1 MHVFLVLKFGT
12 RNNGRCRDA
21 KLPEEGELPR
31 ASVRASGAT
40 RARRRSTMSLA
51 NKRAANPVS
60 SSPKNAAKRPRG
72 EDAKASA
79 GDADAAKPSTNAD
92 TGDALGR
99 IFVAVRIRPLNARER
114 EGSRE
119 GQATPR
125 FSALDGTRVVE
136 TRPVREDDAL
146 DAAPTA
152 APAWEADA
160 VFDEND
166 DNAAVYARTAK
177 SVVDAVLRGV
187 NGTVM
192 AYGQT
197 SSGKTH
203 TMSGTADDP
212 GVMTRAVED
221 IFAAVA
227 AAGEKRVFDIKAS
240 YMEIYNE
247 EIRDLL
253 APDAPEAA
261 RASFHIAGGGGGCE
275 TATTASRVKLVNDPR
290 GLTRV
295 IGLEER
301 AVTRVAQIIDLVE
314 EGTRKRSVGRTAM
327 NATSSRSH
335 AVLRIS
341 VCSSPNP
348 GHALTGPPLASTLYV
363 VDLAGSERAD
373 PNAARS
379 KKQTQL
385 KKEGSNI
392 NQSLLTLRLC
402 VQRLAKACASPSD
415 SNEKTSAAKTAE
427 PASVG
432 HVPYRDSKLTRIL
445 QPALAGPGR
454 TAVVAAV
461 TPAASHVAETYS
473 TLNFVAVAKSV
484 RMEARVN
491 RAGGAGSKAHDSEA
505 LKELRACVAAEE
517 IRRKSLEEE
526 HERALE
532 EMSNVG
538 ARLSAAESRAAA
550 ATAAAEFAERA
561 AASARERAKAADA
574 RAEAAEKER
583 DATAA
588 HAASAASR
596 FMDAKSGSRAE
607 TTALREALAALEAEK
622 VKATLAETETRK
634 ALEDIAASLAHAQEE
649 TARAQAE
656 AMASKEAEDAALS
669 TAAREL
675 EAADAARSALETTL
689 RGEVDAEKARCA
701 AMKASLERA
710 RGRVVEAEKKEKL
723 AKEETAGMSIR
734 LKSAEAALAEAKE
747 GNKKMGSA
755 EKKQLT
761 REVERRVAVEQALDE
776 SERRCVVLDA
786 ELTASKES
794 LARAETNAE
803 NAVQALE
810 QERSAA
816 KELDE
821 AATMALS
828 EVERLAAETER
839 LEKALA
845 SQTAR
850 VDEVRVDLEMTR
862 EELAETREAAKRG
875 AVSSS
880 DPDARVAADASRA
893 DARLLSEELAAA
905 RSAARAAAA
914 GEAAAVARAEA
925 LESELKS
932 SARRVRDIEADA
944 ASRVADAA
952 DAAEAASLE
961 ARMLKET
968 NEEMM
973 GFVAELERVSK
984 AATAEAE
991 ALRAGVAVDRRRTAS
1006 MTCTRD
1012 DAPSSPFSP
1021 GLTVKASTAMRASK
1035 ATAEI
1040 AAEAARFRRVEA
1052 EEAEGVD
1059 PLVVVTAAPET
1070 AVREEAPAVAS
1081 FETAVA
1087 TTGGS
1092 VETPS
1097 EQQPK
1102 KRGRGRPKK
1111 VRTEAEQRFVDLKTK
1126 KSGARA
1132 QSAGAAVDKENAPGS
1147 NASLSLK
1154 SLIVAANAAKKKRPA
1169 LGAAEANG
1177 TKRLSAAAR
1186 DRDEPAAKPKRRR
1199 LAPVSSLR
1207 DIVGSPLENGRFLR

>member
-1 MHVFLVLKFGT
+1 
-12 RNNGRCRDA
+12 
-21 KLPEEGELPR
+21 
-31 ASVRASGAT
+31 
-40 RARRRSTMSLA
+40 MSLSS
-51 NKRAANPVS
+51 KRAANPVS
-60 SSPKNAAKRPRG
+60 SPPPNATKRPRG
-72 EDAKASA
+72 ENAKASA
-79 GDADAAKPSTNAD
+79 GGEDATKPPEKAD
-92 TGDALGR
+92 NGDALGR

-114 EGSRE
+114 EGSSAE
-119 GQATPR
+119 HATPR

-136 TRPVREDDAL
+136 TRPAREDDAF

-160 VFDEND
+160 VFDRDD
-166 DNAAVYARTAK
+166 DNAAVYRRTAK

-203 TMSGTADDP
+203 TMSGTAEDP

-227 AAGEKRVFDIKAS
+227 AAGETRAFEVKAS

-253 APDAPEAA
+253 APDAPEERSAFNNTFSNERNA
-261 RASFHIAGGGGGCE
+261 GNASVTQSSHI
-275 TATTASRVKLVNDPR
+275 KLVNGPK
-290 GLTRV
+290 GLTQV

-301 AVTRVAQIIDLVE
+301 LVTDSAQIIDLVE

-341 VCSSPNP
+341 VSSTPNP
-348 GHALTGPPLASTLYV
+348 GHALSGPPLASTLYV

-373 PNAARS
+373 PNAART
-379 KKQTQL
+379 KKLVQL

-402 VQRLAKACASPSD
+402 VQRLAKASGEAS
-415 SNEKTSAAKTAE
+415 E
-427 PASVG
+427 PVG

-454 TAVVAAV
+454 TAIVAAV
-461 TPAASHVAETYS
+461 TPASSHVNETYS

-484 RMEARVN
+484 KMEARVN
-491 RAGGAGSKAHDSEA
+491 RTGAGSKTHDSEA
-505 LKELRACVAAEE
+505 LKELQAVVAAEA

-526 HERALE
+526 HERVLE

-550 ATAAAEFAERA
+550 AAAAAEFAERA

-574 RAEAAEKER
+574 RADAAEKER

-588 HAASAASR
+588 HAATAASR
-596 FMDAKSGSRAE
+596 FMEAKTGSRADAA
-607 TTALREALAALEAEK
+607 ALREALEALEAEK
-622 VKATLAETETRK
+622 AKAIVLDAEMRK
-634 ALEDIAASLAHAQEE
+634 ELEASAASLAQAQEE

-656 AMASKEAEDAALS
+656 AVAAREAEDAALS

-675 EAADAARSALETTL
+675 EAADAARASLETNM
-689 RGEVDAEKARCA
+689 RGEIDAEKARCA

-710 RGRVVEAEKKEKL
+710 RARVVEAEKVAKA
-723 AKEETAGMSIR
+723 AKEE
-734 LKSAEAALAEAKE
+734 LAETSVRVKRAEDALEEARE
-747 GNKKMGSA
+747 GKTKMNSA

-761 REVERRVAVEQALDE
+761 REVERRVAVEQSLDA

-786 ELTASKES
+786 ELSAAKES
-794 LARAETNAE
+794 LIRAETNAE
-803 NAVQALE
+803 NAVHALE

-821 AATMALS
+821 AATMALG
-828 EVERLAAETER
+828 EVERLAAEAER
-839 LEKALA
+839 LEKELEKQTALA
-845 SQTAR
+845 
-850 VDEVRVDLEMTR
+850 DEARVDLELAR
-862 EELAETREAAKRG
+862 EELAEATRGGVQRG
-875 AVSSS
+875 DDVSSPS
-880 DPDARVAADASRA
+880 KSS
-893 DARLLSEELAAA
+893 ARLLSEELE
-905 RSAARAAAA
+905 AARAAAA
-914 GEAAAVARAEA
+914 GEAAALARAEE

-932 SARRVRDIEADA
+932 FERRVRDIEADA
-944 ASRVADAA
+944 ASRVADAN

-973 GFVAELERVSK
+973 GFVAELERVSRS
-984 AATAEAE
+984 ATAEAE
-991 ALRAGVAVDRRRTAS
+991 ELRARIHVDRRRSTSACADAS
-1006 MTCTRD
+1006 PGPR
-1012 DAPSSPFSP
+1012 SPFSP
-1021 GLTVKASTAMRASK
+1021 GVTVKASMPMRASK
-1035 ATAEI
+1035 AEAES
-1040 AAEAARFRRVEA
+1040 AASRAERVEA
-1052 EEAEGVD
+1052 ESAEGVEAAA
-1059 PLVVVTAAPET
+1059 VVVPAAFSLSAAHATTVETVEAVVATADPSNP
-1070 AVREEAPAVAS
+1070 EEAL
-1081 FETAVA
+1081 
-1087 TTGGS
+1087 
-1092 VETPS
+1092 
-1097 EQQPK
+1097 PK

-1111 VRTEAEQRFVDLKTK
+1111 VRTEAEQRLVDLKTK
-1126 KSGARA
+1126 KKAAPETSSGAA
-1132 QSAGAAVDKENAPGS
+1132 FSDKEKENAG
-1147 NASLSLK
+1147 AVAGFSLK
-1154 SLIVAANAAKKKRPA
+1154 SLIVAAGAPKKRPA
-1169 LGAAEANG
+1169 LGLADANA
-1177 TKRLSAAAR
+1177 TPSAKGKGV
-1186 DRDEPAAKPKRRR
+1186 PAKTKRRR
-1199 LAPVSSLR
+1199 LANVSSLR
-1207 DIVGSPLENGRFLR
+1207 DVIGSPLENGRFLR

>member
-1 MHVFLVLKFGT
+1 
-12 RNNGRCRDA
+12 
-21 KLPEEGELPR
+21 
-31 ASVRASGAT
+31 
-40 RARRRSTMSLA
+40 MSLSS
-51 NKRAANPVS
+51 KRAANPVS
-60 SSPKNAAKRPRG
+60 SPPPNATKRPRG
-72 EDAKASA
+72 DNAKASA
-79 GDADAAKPSTNAD
+79 GGEDATKPPEKAD
-92 TGDALGR
+92 NGDALGR

-114 EGSRE
+114 EGSSAE
-119 GQATPR
+119 HATPR

-136 TRPVREDDAL
+136 TRPAREDDAF

-160 VFDEND
+160 VFDRDD
-166 DNAAVYARTAK
+166 DNAAVYGRTAK

-203 TMSGTADDP
+203 TMSGTATDP

-227 AAGEKRVFDIKAS
+227 AAGATRAFAVKAS

-253 APDAPEAA
+253 APDAPEERGAFNNTFSNE
-261 RASFHIAGGGGGCE
+261 RNGVNTSVTQSSHI
-275 TATTASRVKLVNDPR
+275 KLVNGPR
-290 GLTRV
+290 GLTQV

-301 AVTRVAQIIDLVE
+301 IVTDSAQIIDLVE
-314 EGTRKRSVGRTAM
+314 EGTLKRSVGRTAM

-341 VCSSPNP
+341 VSSTPNP
-348 GHALTGPPLASTLYV
+348 GHALSGPPRSSTLYV

-373 PNAARS
+373 PNAART
-379 KKQTQL
+379 KKLVQL

-402 VQRLAKACASPSD
+402 VQRLAKASGEA
-415 SNEKTSAAKTAE
+415 AE
-427 PASVG
+427 PVG

-454 TAVVAAV
+454 TAIVAAV
-461 TPAASHVAETYS
+461 TPASSHVNETYS

-484 RMEARVN
+484 KMEARVN
-491 RAGGAGSKAHDSEA
+491 RTGAGSKTHDSEA
-505 LKELRACVAAEE
+505 LKELQAVVAAEA

-526 HERALE
+526 HERVLE

-538 ARLSAAESRAAA
+538 ARLSAAESRADAA
-550 ATAAAEFAERA
+550 AAAAEF
-561 AASARERAKAADA
+561 DA

-596 FMDAKSGSRAE
+596 FMEAKTGSRADAA
-607 TTALREALAALEAEK
+607 ALREALEALEAEK
-622 VKATLAETETRK
+622 AKAIDAEEMMRK
-634 ALEDIAASLAHAQEE
+634 ELDLSAASLAQAQEE

-656 AMASKEAEDAALS
+656 CVAAKEAEDAALS

-675 EAADAARSALETTL
+675 EAAAAARASLETKL
-689 RGEVDAEKARCA
+689 RGEIDAEKARCV

-710 RGRVVEAEKKEKL
+710 RGRVVEAEKVAKVS
-723 AKEETAGMSIR
+723 KEE
-734 LKSAEAALAEAKE
+734 LAEMSVRVKRLEDALYEARE
-747 GNKKMGSA
+747 GKTKMTEA

-761 REVERRVAVEQALDE
+761 IEVERRVSVEQALDA

-786 ELTASKES
+786 ELSAAKES
-794 LARAETNAE
+794 LIRAETNAE
-803 NAVQALE
+803 NAVVALE

-821 AATMALS
+821 AATMALG
-828 EVERLAAETER
+828 EVERLAAEAER
-839 LEKALA
+839 LEKELEKQTALA
-845 SQTAR
+845 
-850 VDEVRVDLEMTR
+850 DEARVDLEMAR
-862 EELAETREAAKRG
+862 EELAEATRGEKQRG
-875 AVSSS
+875 DDVSSPS
-880 DPDARVAADASRA
+880 KSST
-893 DARLLSEELAAA
+893 RLLSEELEAARVELASAAERAAA
-905 RSAARAAAA
+905 ELAAATSAARAAAA
-914 GEAAAVARAEA
+914 GEAAALARAEE

-932 SARRVRDIEADA
+932 LDRRVRDIEADA
-944 ASRVADAA
+944 ASRVADAN

-973 GFVAELERVSK
+973 GFVAELERVSQ

-991 ALRAGVAVDRRRTAS
+991 DLRASVHVDRRRSTSA
-1006 MTCTRD
+1006 CA
-1012 DAPSSPFSP
+1012 DAPPGSPFSP
-1021 GLTVKASTAMRASK
+1021 GVTVKASMPMRASK
-1035 ATAEI
+1035 AKAES
-1040 AAEAARFRRVEA
+1040 AASRAERVEA
-1052 EEAEGVD
+1052 ESAEGVEAA
-1059 PLVVVTAAPET
+1059 VVVPAASLSAAHATTVETVEAVVATADPP
-1070 AVREEAPAVAS
+1070 EEA
-1081 FETAVA
+1081 
-1087 TTGGS
+1087 
-1092 VETPS
+1092 
-1097 EQQPK
+1097 PK

-1111 VRTEAEQRFVDLKTK
+1111 VRTEAEQRLVDLKMK
-1126 KSGARA
+1126 KKAAPETSSGKEN
-1132 QSAGAAVDKENAPGS
+1132 DKENAG
-1147 NASLSLK
+1147 AVAGFSLK
-1154 SLIVAANAAKKKRPA
+1154 SLIVAAGAPKKRPA
-1169 LGAAEANG
+1169 LGLADANA
-1177 TKRLSAAAR
+1177 TPSAPS
-1186 DRDEPAAKPKRRR
+1186 EKGVPAKTKRRR
-1199 LAPVSSLR
+1199 LANVSSLR
-1207 DIVGSPLENGRFLR
+1207 DVIGSPLENGRFLR

>member
-1 MHVFLVLKFGT
+1 
-12 RNNGRCRDA
+12 
-21 KLPEEGELPR
+21 
-31 ASVRASGAT
+31 
-40 RARRRSTMSLA
+40 MSQSS
-51 NKRAANPVS
+51 KRAANPGS
-60 SSPKNAAKRPRG
+60 SSPPNATKRPRG
-72 EDAKASA
+72 ETAKASA
-79 GDADAAKPSTNAD
+79 GGADAAKPPEKTDA
-92 TGDALGR
+92 GDALGR

-114 EGSRE
+114 EGSSAE
-119 GQATPR
+119 QATPR

-136 TRPVREDDAL
+136 TRPARLREEDKGV

-160 VFDEND
+160 VFDADD

-203 TMSGTADDP
+203 TMSGTAEDP

-227 AAGEKRVFDIKAS
+227 AAGDARTFEIKAS

-253 APDAPEAA
+253 APDAGPEATP
-261 RASFHIAGGGGGCE
+261 RASFTTAGGGGNGDTICN
-275 TATTASRVKLVNDPR
+275 TSTTGTRVKLVNGPR
-290 GLTRV
+290 GLTQV

-301 AVTRVAQIIDLVE
+301 LVTGSRQIIDLVE

-327 NATSSRSH
+327 NASSSRSH

-341 VCSSPNP
+341 VTSSPNK
-348 GHALTGPPLASTLYV
+348 GHALTGPPLNSTLYV

-373 PNAARS
+373 PNAART

-402 VQRLAKACASPSD
+402 VQRLAKAYAAGTTHSSGDPGD
-415 SNEKTSAAKTAE
+415 KTSAPLRAEKNE

-454 TAVVAAV
+454 TAIVAAV
-461 TPAASHVAETYS
+461 TPASSHVNETYS

-484 RMEARVN
+484 KLEARVN
-491 RAGGAGSKAHDSEA
+491 RALCSNAKAHDSEA
-505 LKELRACVAAEE
+505 LKELQARVAAEA
-517 IRRKSLEEE
+517 IRRESLEEE

-538 ARLSAAESRAAA
+538 ARLSAAESRADAA
-550 ATAAAEFAERA
+550 AAAAEFAERA

-574 RAEAAEKER
+574 RAEAAERER

-596 FMDAKSGSRAE
+596 FMDAKSGSRSEAASLRA
-607 TTALREALAALEAEK
+607 ALEALEAEK
-622 VKATLAETETRK
+622 AESDATKADTEK
-634 ALEDIAASLAHAQEE
+634 ALADAAASLAQAQEE

-656 AMASKEAEDAALS
+656 ATAAREAEDAALS

-675 EAADAARSALETTL
+675 ESADATRAALESTL

-710 RGRVVEAEKKEKL
+710 RGRVVDAEKTAKL
-723 AKEETAGMSIR
+723 AKEETAGLSLR
-734 LKSAEAALAEAKE
+734 LRMAEEALSEARA
-747 GNKKMGSA
+747 GNQKMGFA
-755 EKKQLT
+755 EQKQLT
-761 REVERRVAVEQALDE
+761 LEIERRVAVEQALDE
-776 SERRCVVLDA
+776 TERRCVVLDA
-786 ELTASKES
+786 ESANLRAS

-821 AATMALS
+821 AATMALG
-828 EVERLAAETER
+828 EVERLAADAAR

-845 SQTAR
+845 EQTALT
-850 VDEVRVDLEMTR
+850 DEARVDLEMTR
-862 EELAETREAAKRG
+862 EELAETLNRVSG
-875 AVSSS
+875 A
-880 DPDARVAADASRA
+880 D
-893 DARLLSEELAAA
+893 
-905 RSAARAAAA
+905 
-914 GEAAAVARAEA
+914 
-925 LESELKS
+925 
-932 SARRVRDIEADA
+932 
-944 ASRVADAA
+944 
-952 DAAEAASLE
+952 
-961 ARMLKET
+961 KENKE
-968 NEEMM
+968 NEE
-973 GFVAELERVSK
+973 
-984 AATAEAE
+984 
-991 ALRAGVAVDRRRTAS
+991 
-1006 MTCTRD
+1006 TRD
-1012 DAPSSPFSP
+1012 DRFANARACDKSEEVSPLSP
-1021 GLTVKASTAMRASK
+1021 GFAVKASTAMRASRK
-1035 ATAEI
+1035 P
-1040 AAEAARFRRVEA
+1040 AEAAPAAAARAERVVEEEA
-1052 EEAEGVD
+1052 AEGVD
-1059 PLVVVTAAPET
+1059 ALVVASAATQSAVLET
-1070 AVREEAPAVAS
+1070 VAVAVDAAAG
-1081 FETAVA
+1081 ETL
-1087 TTGGS
+1087 
-1092 VETPS
+1092 S
-1097 EQQPK
+1097 EEPK

-1111 VRTEAEQRFVDLKTK
+1111 ARTEAEQRFVDLKAK
-1126 KSGARA
+1126 KRAAPSAPPETTGAGDEEN
-1132 QSAGAAVDKENAPGS
+1132 AGATVGVGF
-1147 NASLSLK
+1147 SLK
-1154 SLIVAANAAKKKRPA
+1154 SLIIAAGVSKKRPA
-1169 LGAAEANG
+1169 LGASDANASDAPSKAKE
-1177 TKRLSAAAR
+1177 TEHLPAAR
-1186 DRDEPAAKPKRRR
+1186 KRRR
-1199 LAPVSSLR
+1199 LAAVSSLR
-1207 DIVGSPLENGRFLR
+1207 DVIGSPLENGRFLR

>member
-1 MHVFLVLKFGT
+1 
-12 RNNGRCRDA
+12 
-21 KLPEEGELPR
+21 
-31 ASVRASGAT
+31 
-40 RARRRSTMSLA
+40 MSLA
-51 NKRAANPVS
+51 SKRAANPVS
-60 SSPKNAAKRPRG
+60 SPPPNATKRPRG

-79 GDADAAKPSTNAD
+79 GDADAAKPPTNAD

-119 GQATPR
+119 EQATPR

-146 DAAPTA
+146 DAAPSV

-203 TMSGTADDP
+203 TMSGTAEDP

-227 AAGEKRVFDIKAS
+227 AAGEARAFEIKAS

-253 APDAPEAA
+253 APDAPEAG
-261 RASFHIAGGGGGCE
+261 RASFHTAGGGGGTD
-275 TATTASRVKLVNDPR
+275 TAATSSRVKLVNGPR
-290 GLTRV
+290 GLTQV

-301 AVTRVAQIIDLVE
+301 VVTRVAQITSLVD

-341 VCSSPNP
+341 VASSPNP

-373 PNAARS
+373 PNAART

-402 VQRLAKACASPSD
+402 VQRLAKAQNASYQSEA
-415 SNEKTSAAKTAE
+415 SHQSGGEKPGVSSGKTDVASAQRDG
-427 PASVG
+427 VG

-461 TPAASHVAETYS
+461 TPAASHVNETYS

-484 RMEARVN
+484 KMDARVN
-491 RAGGAGSKAHDSEA
+491 RAGGAGGSRTHDSEA
-505 LKELRACVAAEE
+505 LKELRACVAAEA

-526 HERALE
+526 HERVLE

-561 AASARERAKAADA
+561 AASARDRAKAADA

-588 HAASAASR
+588 HAAAAASR

-607 TTALREALAALEAEK
+607 AAALREALEALEAEK
-622 VKATLAETETRK
+622 AKATLADAESRK
-634 ALEDIAASLAHAQEE
+634 ALEDVAVSLARAQEE

-675 EAADAARSALETTL
+675 EAADAARSALESTL
-689 RGEVDAEKARCA
+689 RGETETEKARCA

-710 RGRVVEAEKKEKL
+710 RARVVEAEKREKL
-723 AKEETAGMSIR
+723 AEEQKGEMSVR
-734 LKSAEAALAEAKE
+734 LRGAERALGEAKA
-747 GNKKMGSA
+747 GNEKMGSA
-755 EKKQLT
+755 ERKQLT

-786 ELTASKES
+786 ELSAAKAS

-803 NAVQALE
+803 NAVRALE

-821 AATMALS
+821 AATAALG

-845 SQTAR
+845 AQTALA
-850 VDEVRVDLEMTR
+850 DEARVDLEMTR
-862 EELAETREAAKRG
+862 EELAEAREKLAEKANASSRSDLDAKLSTEALPSEELEAARREL
-875 AVSSS
+875 AS
-880 DPDARVAADASRA
+880 AA
-893 DARLLSEELAAA
+893 ELAAA

-932 SARRVRDIEADA
+932 SERRVRDIEADA
-944 ASRVADAA
+944 ASRVADAT

-973 GFVAELERVSK
+973 GFVAELERVSQ
-984 AATAEAE
+984 AATAEVE
-991 ALRAGVAVDRRRTAS
+991 ALKSRGVTADRRRSAS
-1006 MTCTRD
+1006 CAG
-1012 DAPSSPFSP
+1012 DAPGSPFSP
-1021 GLTVKASTAMRASK
+1021 GVTVKASTAMRASK
-1035 ATAEI
+1035 AAEKANPAARAERF
-1040 AAEAARFRRVEA
+1040 AAEAAEA
-1052 EEAEGVD
+1052 VD
-1059 PLVVVTAAPET
+1059 ALVVTSTTDET
-1070 AVREEAPAVAS
+1070 AVRETTVLTV
-1081 FETAVA
+1081 ETAVA
-1087 TTGGS
+1087 TAAVATA
-1092 VETPS
+1092 VEMSPRA
-1097 EQQPK
+1097 EAPK

-1111 VRTEAEQRFVDLKTK
+1111 VRSEAEQRFVDLKVK
-1126 KSGARA
+1126 KDDKKV
-1132 QSAGAAVDKENAPGS
+1132 AAEKENAPGS
-1147 NASLSLK
+1147 DAAFSLK
-1154 SLIVAANAAKKKRPA
+1154 SLIVAANAAKKRPA
-1169 LGAAEANG
+1169 LGAADANG
-1177 TKRLSAAAR
+1177 TASSSER
-1186 DRDEPAAKPKRRR
+1186 DSERGVSMAKPKRRR
-1199 LAPVSSLR
+1199 LAAVSSLR
-1207 DIVGSPLENGRFLR
+1207 DVVGSPLENGRFLR

>member
-1 MHVFLVLKFGT
+1 
-12 RNNGRCRDA
+12 
-21 KLPEEGELPR
+21 
-31 ASVRASGAT
+31 
-40 RARRRSTMSLA
+40 MSLSS
-51 NKRAANPVS
+51 KRAANPVS
-60 SSPKNAAKRPRG
+60 SPPPNATKRPRG
-72 EDAKASA
+72 DNAKASA
-79 GDADAAKPSTNAD
+79 GGEDAAKPPEKAD
-92 TGDALGR
+92 NGDALGR

-114 EGSRE
+114 EGSSAE
-119 GQATPR
+119 HAAPR

-136 TRPVREDDAL
+136 TRPAREDDAF

-160 VFDEND
+160 VFDRDD
-166 DNAAVYARTAK
+166 DNAAVYGRTAK

-203 TMSGTADDP
+203 TMSGTATDP

-227 AAGEKRVFDIKAS
+227 AAGATRAFAVKAS

-253 APDAPEAA
+253 APDAPEERGAFNNTFSNE
-261 RASFHIAGGGGGCE
+261 RNGVNTSVTQSSHI
-275 TATTASRVKLVNDPR
+275 KLVNGPR
-290 GLTRV
+290 GLTQV

-301 AVTRVAQIIDLVE
+301 VVTDSAQIIDLVE
-314 EGTRKRSVGRTAM
+314 EGTLKRSVGRTAM

-341 VCSSPNP
+341 VSSTPNP
-348 GHALTGPPLASTLYV
+348 GHALSGPPRSSTLYV

-373 PNAARS
+373 PNAART
-379 KKQTQL
+379 KKLVQL

-402 VQRLAKACASPSD
+402 VQRLAKASGEA
-415 SNEKTSAAKTAE
+415 AE
-427 PASVG
+427 PVG

-454 TAVVAAV
+454 TAIVAAV
-461 TPAASHVAETYS
+461 TPASSHVNETYS

-484 RMEARVN
+484 KMEARVN
-491 RAGGAGSKAHDSEA
+491 RTGAGSKTHDSEA
-505 LKELRACVAAEE
+505 LKELQAVVAAEA

-526 HERALE
+526 HERVLE

-538 ARLSAAESRAAA
+538 ARLSAAESRADAA
-550 ATAAAEFAERA
+550 AAAAEFAERA

-596 FMDAKSGSRAE
+596 FMEAKTGSRADAA
-607 TTALREALAALEAEK
+607 ALREALEALEAEK
-622 VKATLAETETRK
+622 AKAIDAEEKMRK
-634 ALEDIAASLAHAQEE
+634 ELDLSAASLAQAQEE

-656 AMASKEAEDAALS
+656 CVAAKEAEDAALS

-675 EAADAARSALETTL
+675 EAAAAARASLETKM
-689 RGEVDAEKARCA
+689 RGEIDAEKARCV

-710 RGRVVEAEKKEKL
+710 RGRVVEAEKVAKVS
-723 AKEETAGMSIR
+723 KEE
-734 LKSAEAALAEAKE
+734 LAEMSVRVKRLEDALEEARE
-747 GNKKMGSA
+747 GKTKMTEA

-761 REVERRVAVEQALDE
+761 IEVERRVSVEQALDA

-786 ELTASKES
+786 ELSAAKES
-794 LARAETNAE
+794 LIRAETNAE
-803 NAVQALE
+803 NAVVALE

-821 AATMALS
+821 AATMALG
-828 EVERLAAETER
+828 EVERLAAEAAR
-839 LEKALA
+839 LEKELEKQTALA
-845 SQTAR
+845 
-850 VDEVRVDLEMTR
+850 DEARVDLEMAR
-862 EELAETREAAKRG
+862 EELAEVTRGEKQRG
-875 AVSSS
+875 DDVSSPS
-880 DPDARVAADASRA
+880 KSEKT
-893 DARLLSEELAAA
+893 RLLSEELEAARVELASAAERAAA
-905 RSAARAAAA
+905 ELAAATSAARAAAA
-914 GEAAAVARAEA
+914 GEAAALARAEE

-932 SARRVRDIEADA
+932 LERRVRDIEADA
-944 ASRVADAA
+944 ASRVADAN

-973 GFVAELERVSK
+973 GFVAELERVSQ

-991 ALRAGVAVDRRRTAS
+991 DLRARVHVDRRRSTSA
-1006 MTCTRD
+1006 CA
-1012 DAPSSPFSP
+1012 DAPPGSPFSP
-1021 GLTVKASTAMRASK
+1021 GVTVKASMPMRASK
-1035 ATAEI
+1035 AKAES
-1040 AAEAARFRRVEA
+1040 AASRAERVEA
-1052 EEAEGVD
+1052 ESAEGVEAA
-1059 PLVVVTAAPET
+1059 VVVPAASLSAAHATTVET
-1070 AVREEAPAVAS
+1070 VEAV
-1081 FETAVA
+1081 VA
-1087 TTGGS
+1087 TADPPG
-1092 VETPS
+1092 EA
-1097 EQQPK
+1097 PK

-1111 VRTEAEQRFVDLKTK
+1111 VRTEAEQRLVDLKTK
-1126 KSGARA
+1126 KKNVSETSSGKEN
-1132 QSAGAAVDKENAPGS
+1132 DKENAG
-1147 NASLSLK
+1147 AVAGFSLK
-1154 SLIVAANAAKKKRPA
+1154 SLIVAAGAPKKRPA
-1169 LGAAEANG
+1169 LGLADANA
-1177 TKRLSAAAR
+1177 TPSAK
-1186 DRDEPAAKPKRRR
+1186 EKGVPAKTKRRR
-1199 LAPVSSLR
+1199 LANVSSLR
-1207 DIVGSPLENGRFLR
+1207 DVIGSPLENGRFLR

>member
-1 MHVFLVLKFGT
+1 M
-12 RNNGRCRDA
+12 
-21 KLPEEGELPR
+21 
-31 ASVRASGAT
+31 
-40 RARRRSTMSLA
+40 TMSLSS
-51 NKRAANPVS
+51 KRAANPVS
-60 SSPKNAAKRPRG
+60 SPPPNATKRPRG
-72 EDAKASA
+72 ENAKASA
-79 GDADAAKPSTNAD
+79 GGEDATKPPEKAD
-92 TGDALGR
+92 NGDALGR

-114 EGSRE
+114 EGSSAE
-119 GQATPR
+119 HATPR

-136 TRPVREDDAL
+136 TRPAREDDAF

-160 VFDEND
+160 VFDRDD
-166 DNAAVYARTAK
+166 DNAAVYRRTAK

-203 TMSGTADDP
+203 TMSGTAEDP

-227 AAGEKRVFDIKAS
+227 AVGETRAFEVKAS

-253 APDAPEAA
+253 APDAPEERSAFNNTFSNERNA
-261 RASFHIAGGGGGCE
+261 GNASVAQSSHI
-275 TATTASRVKLVNDPR
+275 KLVNGPK
-290 GLTRV
+290 GLTQV

-301 AVTRVAQIIDLVE
+301 LVTDSAQIIDLVE

-341 VCSSPNP
+341 VSSTPNP
-348 GHALTGPPLASTLYV
+348 GHALSGPPLASTLYV

-373 PNAARS
+373 PNAART
-379 KKQTQL
+379 KKLVQL

-402 VQRLAKACASPSD
+402 VQRLAKASGEAS
-415 SNEKTSAAKTAE
+415 E
-427 PASVG
+427 PVG

-454 TAVVAAV
+454 TAIVAAV
-461 TPAASHVAETYS
+461 TPASSHVNETYS

-484 RMEARVN
+484 KMEARVN
-491 RAGGAGSKAHDSEA
+491 RTGAGSKTHDSEA
-505 LKELRACVAAEE
+505 LKELQAVVAAEA

-526 HERALE
+526 HERVLE

-550 ATAAAEFAERA
+550 AAAAAEFAERA

-574 RAEAAEKER
+574 RADAAEKER

-588 HAASAASR
+588 HAATAASR
-596 FMDAKSGSRAE
+596 FMEAKTGSRADAA
-607 TTALREALAALEAEK
+607 ALREALEALEAEK
-622 VKATLAETETRK
+622 AKAIVLDAEMRK
-634 ALEDIAASLAHAQEE
+634 ELEASAASLAQAQEE

-656 AMASKEAEDAALS
+656 AVAAREAEDAALS

-675 EAADAARSALETTL
+675 EAADAARASLETKM
-689 RGEVDAEKARCA
+689 RGEIDAEKARCA

-710 RGRVVEAEKKEKL
+710 RARVVEAEKVAKA
-723 AKEETAGMSIR
+723 AKEE
-734 LKSAEAALAEAKE
+734 LAETSVRVKRAEDALEEARE
-747 GNKKMGSA
+747 GKTKMNSA

-761 REVERRVAVEQALDE
+761 REVERRVAVEQSLDA

-786 ELTASKES
+786 ELSAAKES
-794 LARAETNAE
+794 LIRAETNAE
-803 NAVQALE
+803 NAVHALE

-821 AATMALS
+821 AATMALG
-828 EVERLAAETER
+828 EVERLAAEAER
-839 LEKALA
+839 LEKELEKQTALA
-845 SQTAR
+845 
-850 VDEVRVDLEMTR
+850 DEARVDLELAR
-862 EELAETREAAKRG
+862 EELAEATRGGVQRG
-875 AVSSS
+875 DDVSSPS
-880 DPDARVAADASRA
+880 KSS
-893 DARLLSEELAAA
+893 ARLLSEELEAARRELACAAERAAAELAAA

-914 GEAAAVARAEA
+914 GEAAALARAEE

-932 SARRVRDIEADA
+932 FERRVRDIEADA
-944 ASRVADAA
+944 ASRVADAN

-973 GFVAELERVSK
+973 GFVAELERVSRS
-984 AATAEAE
+984 ATAEAE
-991 ALRAGVAVDRRRTAS
+991 ELRARIHVDRRRSTSACADAS
-1006 MTCTRD
+1006 
-1012 DAPSSPFSP
+1012 PGPVSPFSP
-1021 GLTVKASTAMRASK
+1021 GVTVKASMPMRASK
-1035 ATAEI
+1035 AQAES
-1040 AAEAARFRRVEA
+1040 AASRAERVEA
-1052 EEAEGVD
+1052 ESAEGVEAAA
-1059 PLVVVTAAPET
+1059 VVVPAAFSLSAAHATTVET
-1070 AVREEAPAVAS
+1070 VEAV
-1081 FETAVA
+1081 VA
-1087 TTGGS
+1087 TAD
-1092 VETPS
+1092 PS
-1097 EQQPK
+1097 NPSPPK

-1111 VRTEAEQRFVDLKTK
+1111 VRTEAEQRLVDLKTK
-1126 KSGARA
+1126 KKAAPETSSGAA
-1132 QSAGAAVDKENAPGS
+1132 FSDKEKENAG
-1147 NASLSLK
+1147 AVAGFSLK
-1154 SLIVAANAAKKKRPA
+1154 SLIVAAGAPKKRPV
-1169 LGAAEANG
+1169 LGLADANA
-1177 TKRLSAAAR
+1177 TPSAKGKGV
-1186 DRDEPAAKPKRRR
+1186 PAKTKRRR
-1199 LAPVSSLR
+1199 LANVSSLR
-1207 DIVGSPLENGRFLR
+1207 DVIGSPLENGRFLR

>member
-1 MHVFLVLKFGT
+1 M
-12 RNNGRCRDA
+12 
-21 KLPEEGELPR
+21 
-31 ASVRASGAT
+31 
-40 RARRRSTMSLA
+40 TMSLSS
-51 NKRAANPVS
+51 KRAANPVS
-60 SSPKNAAKRPRG
+60 SPPPNATKRPRG
-72 EDAKASA
+72 DNAKASA
-79 GDADAAKPSTNAD
+79 GGEDAAKPPEKAD
-92 TGDALGR
+92 NGDALGR

-114 EGSRE
+114 EGSSAE
-119 GQATPR
+119 HATPR

-136 TRPVREDDAL
+136 TRPAREDDAF

-160 VFDEND
+160 VFDRDD
-166 DNAAVYARTAK
+166 DNAAVYGRTAK

-203 TMSGTADDP
+203 TMSGTATDP

-227 AAGEKRVFDIKAS
+227 AAGATRAFAVKAS

-253 APDAPEAA
+253 APDAPEERGAFNNTFSNE
-261 RASFHIAGGGGGCE
+261 RNGVNTSVTQSSHI
-275 TATTASRVKLVNDPR
+275 KLVNGPR
-290 GLTRV
+290 GLTQV

-301 AVTRVAQIIDLVE
+301 LVTDSAQIIDLVE
-314 EGTRKRSVGRTAM
+314 EGTLKRSVGRTAM

-341 VCSSPNP
+341 VSSTPNP
-348 GHALTGPPLASTLYV
+348 GHALSGPPRSSTLYV

-373 PNAARS
+373 PNAART
-379 KKQTQL
+379 KKLVQL

-402 VQRLAKACASPSD
+402 VQRLAKASGEA
-415 SNEKTSAAKTAE
+415 AE
-427 PASVG
+427 PVG

-454 TAVVAAV
+454 TAIVAAV
-461 TPAASHVAETYS
+461 TPASSHVNETYS

-484 RMEARVN
+484 KMEARVN
-491 RAGGAGSKAHDSEA
+491 RTGAGSKTHDSEA
-505 LKELRACVAAEE
+505 LKELQAVVAAEA

-526 HERALE
+526 HERVLE

-538 ARLSAAESRAAA
+538 ARLSAAESRADAA
-550 ATAAAEFAERA
+550 AAAAEFAERA

-596 FMDAKSGSRAE
+596 FMEAKTGSRADAA
-607 TTALREALAALEAEK
+607 ALREALEALEAEK
-622 VKATLAETETRK
+622 AKAIDAEEKMRK
-634 ALEDIAASLAHAQEE
+634 ELDLSAASLAQAQEE
-649 TARAQAE
+649 TARAHAE
-656 AMASKEAEDAALS
+656 CVAAKEAEDAALS

-675 EAADAARSALETTL
+675 EAAAAARASLETKM
-689 RGEVDAEKARCA
+689 RGEIDAEKARCV

-710 RGRVVEAEKKEKL
+710 RGRVVEAEKVAKVS
-723 AKEETAGMSIR
+723 KEE
-734 LKSAEAALAEAKE
+734 LAEMSVRVKRLEDALEEARE
-747 GNKKMGSA
+747 GKTKMTEA

-761 REVERRVAVEQALDE
+761 IEVERRVSVEQALDA

-786 ELTASKES
+786 ELSAAKES
-794 LARAETNAE
+794 LIRAETNAE
-803 NAVQALE
+803 NAVVALE

-821 AATMALS
+821 AATMALG
-828 EVERLAAETER
+828 EVERLAAEAER
-839 LEKALA
+839 LEKELEKQTALA
-845 SQTAR
+845 
-850 VDEVRVDLEMTR
+850 DEARVDLEMAR
-862 EELAETREAAKRG
+862 EELLEATRGEVQRG
-875 AVSSS
+875 DDVSSPS
-880 DPDARVAADASRA
+880 KSS
-893 DARLLSEELAAA
+893 ARLLSEELEAARVELASAAERAAA
-905 RSAARAAAA
+905 ELAAATSAARAAAA
-914 GEAAAVARAEA
+914 GEAAALARAEE

-932 SARRVRDIEADA
+932 LERRVRDIEADA
-944 ASRVADAA
+944 ASRVADAN

-973 GFVAELERVSK
+973 GFVAELERVSR

-991 ALRAGVAVDRRRTAS
+991 DLRARVHVDRRRSTSA
-1006 MTCTRD
+1006 CA
-1012 DAPSSPFSP
+1012 DAPPGSPFSP
-1021 GLTVKASTAMRASK
+1021 GVTVKASMPMRASK
-1035 ATAEI
+1035 AKAES
-1040 AAEAARFRRVEA
+1040 AASRAERVEA
-1052 EEAEGVD
+1052 ESAEGVEAA
-1059 PLVVVTAAPET
+1059 VVVPAASLSAAHATTVETVEAVVATADPPNP
-1070 AVREEAPAVAS
+1070 EEA
-1081 FETAVA
+1081 
-1087 TTGGS
+1087 
-1092 VETPS
+1092 
-1097 EQQPK
+1097 PK

-1111 VRTEAEQRFVDLKTK
+1111 VRTEAEQRLVDLKTK
-1126 KSGARA
+1126 KKAAPETSSGKEN
-1132 QSAGAAVDKENAPGS
+1132 DKENAG
-1147 NASLSLK
+1147 AVAGFSLK
-1154 SLIVAANAAKKKRPA
+1154 SLIVAAGAPKKRPA
-1169 LGAAEANG
+1169 LGLADANA
-1177 TKRLSAAAR
+1177 TSSAK
-1186 DRDEPAAKPKRRR
+1186 EKEQGVPAKTKRRR
-1199 LAPVSSLR
+1199 LANVSSLR
-1207 DIVGSPLENGRFLR
+1207 DVIGSPLENGRFLR

>member
-1 MHVFLVLKFGT
+1 
-12 RNNGRCRDA
+12 
-21 KLPEEGELPR
+21 
-31 ASVRASGAT
+31 
-40 RARRRSTMSLA
+40 MSLSS
-51 NKRAANPVS
+51 KRAANPVS
-60 SSPKNAAKRPRG
+60 SPPPNATKRPRG
-72 EDAKASA
+72 DNAKASA
-79 GDADAAKPSTNAD
+79 GGEDAAKPPEKAD
-92 TGDALGR
+92 NGDALGR

-114 EGSRE
+114 EGSSAE
-119 GQATPR
+119 HATPR

-136 TRPVREDDAL
+136 TRPAREDDAF

-160 VFDEND
+160 VFDRDD
-166 DNAAVYARTAK
+166 DNAAVYGRTAK

-203 TMSGTADDP
+203 TMSGTATDP

-227 AAGEKRVFDIKAS
+227 AAGATRAFAVKAS

-253 APDAPEAA
+253 APDAPEERGAFNNTFSNE
-261 RASFHIAGGGGGCE
+261 RNGVNTSVTQSSHI
-275 TATTASRVKLVNDPR
+275 KLVNGPR
-290 GLTRV
+290 GLTQV

-301 AVTRVAQIIDLVE
+301 IVTDSAQIIDLVE
-314 EGTRKRSVGRTAM
+314 EGTLKRSVGRTAM

-341 VCSSPNP
+341 VSSTPNP
-348 GHALTGPPLASTLYV
+348 GHALSGPPRSSTLYV

-373 PNAARS
+373 PNAART
-379 KKQTQL
+379 KKLVQL

-402 VQRLAKACASPSD
+402 VQRLAKASGEA
-415 SNEKTSAAKTAE
+415 AE
-427 PASVG
+427 PVG

-454 TAVVAAV
+454 TAIVAAV
-461 TPAASHVAETYS
+461 TPASSHVNETYS

-484 RMEARVN
+484 KMEARVN
-491 RAGGAGSKAHDSEA
+491 RTGAGSKTHDSEA
-505 LKELRACVAAEE
+505 LKELQAVVAAEA

-526 HERALE
+526 HERVLE

-538 ARLSAAESRAAA
+538 ARLSAAESRADAA
-550 ATAAAEFAERA
+550 AAAAEFAERA

-596 FMDAKSGSRAE
+596 FMEAKTGSRADAA
-607 TTALREALAALEAEK
+607 ALREALEALEAEK
-622 VKATLAETETRK
+622 AKAIDAEEKMRK
-634 ALEDIAASLAHAQEE
+634 ELDLSAASLAQAQEE

-656 AMASKEAEDAALS
+656 CVAAKEAEDAALS

-675 EAADAARSALETTL
+675 EAAAAARASLETKM
-689 RGEVDAEKARCA
+689 RGEIDAEKARCV

-710 RGRVVEAEKKEKL
+710 RGRVVEAEKVAKVS
-723 AKEETAGMSIR
+723 KEE
-734 LKSAEAALAEAKE
+734 LAEMSVRVKRLEDALEEARE
-747 GNKKMGSA
+747 GKTKMTEA

-761 REVERRVAVEQALDE
+761 IEVERRVSVEQALDA

-786 ELTASKES
+786 ELSAAKES
-794 LARAETNAE
+794 LTRAETNAE
-803 NAVQALE
+803 NAVVALE

-821 AATMALS
+821 AATMALG
-828 EVERLAAETER
+828 EVERLAAEAER
-839 LEKALA
+839 LEKELEKQTALA
-845 SQTAR
+845 
-850 VDEVRVDLEMTR
+850 DEARVDLEMAR
-862 EELAETREAAKRG
+862 EELLEATRGEVQRG
-875 AVSSS
+875 DDVSSPS
-880 DPDARVAADASRA
+880 KSEKT
-893 DARLLSEELAAA
+893 RLLSEELEAARVELASAAERAAA
-905 RSAARAAAA
+905 ELAAATSAARAAAA
-914 GEAAAVARAEA
+914 GEAAALARAEE

-932 SARRVRDIEADA
+932 LERRVRDIEADA
-944 ASRVADAA
+944 ASRVADAN

-973 GFVAELERVSK
+973 GFVAELERVSQ

-991 ALRAGVAVDRRRTAS
+991 DLRARVHVDRRRSTSA
-1006 MTCTRD
+1006 CA
-1012 DAPSSPFSP
+1012 DAPPGSPFSP
-1021 GLTVKASTAMRASK
+1021 GVTVKASMPMRASK
-1035 ATAEI
+1035 AKAES
-1040 AAEAARFRRVEA
+1040 AASRAERVEA
-1052 EEAEGVD
+1052 ESAEGVEAA
-1059 PLVVVTAAPET
+1059 VVVPAASLSAAHATTVETVEAVVATADPP
-1070 AVREEAPAVAS
+1070 EEA
-1081 FETAVA
+1081 
-1087 TTGGS
+1087 
-1092 VETPS
+1092 
-1097 EQQPK
+1097 PK

-1111 VRTEAEQRFVDLKTK
+1111 VRTEAEQRLVDLKTK
-1126 KSGARA
+1126 KKKVSETSSGKEN
-1132 QSAGAAVDKENAPGS
+1132 DKENAG
-1147 NASLSLK
+1147 AVGGFSLK
-1154 SLIVAANAAKKKRPA
+1154 SLIVAAGAPKKRPV
-1169 LGAAEANG
+1169 LGLADANA
-1177 TKRLSAAAR
+1177 TPSAK
-1186 DRDEPAAKPKRRR
+1186 EKGVPAKTKRRR
-1199 LAPVSSLR
+1199 LANVSSLR
-1207 DIVGSPLENGRFLR
+1207 DVIGSPLENGRFLR